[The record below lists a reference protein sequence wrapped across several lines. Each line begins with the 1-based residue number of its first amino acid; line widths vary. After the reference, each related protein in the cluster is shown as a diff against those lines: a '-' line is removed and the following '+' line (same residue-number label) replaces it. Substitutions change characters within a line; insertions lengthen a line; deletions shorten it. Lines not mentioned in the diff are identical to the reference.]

1 MILISM
7 VILLFLL
14 VFNTT
19 IDSTSAKYINLSLK
33 ILNITRHDLEYP
45 KLWVKKDPFRLSIVE
60 RFLKY
65 PLYMPYKV
73 DSIEDTIL
81 RVEDSPQLLSNY
93 LSSLLDEQVY
103 AYPVDSMKYEIP
115 EKIPKELRPSL
126 SKLIVTMYEASI
138 LARKSFE
145 KLTKGEIDTLLSDA
159 IYWWTDE
166 DDSLDDTLRGVLLR
180 EYGKSTPFPYG
191 DTTSVPLDSLS
202 MILEKVKLKYMFS
215 AFGDV
220 LHAVDE
226 FVKSAPKIDSSFFVT
241 FNSPIGQVAIGGSGK
256 NIYRGDYALI
266 IDFGGDDEYYG
277 RLAAGVGI
285 LDHNIGVLIDFG
297 GNDVYR
303 SDRIISF
310 GAGYMGIGILYDLG
324 GNDYYMASHVS
335 LGSGLLG
342 CGYLMDKAG
351 SDVYRG
357 GFFTEASGNFGLG
370 ILIDKEGNDDYQ
382 AYDWAQGFGSVKG
395 AGLLLDKSGNDRY
408 YAGGHYIHH
417 PLLPTSYRS
426 FAQGFAMGWRPDISG
441 GIGLLIDNKGNDS
454 YYVEVYG
461 QGASY
466 WISAGILIDDSG
478 DDTYHGVE
486 YVQGA
491 GIHLSSGILIDREG
505 NDSYYSTHGPSQG
518 EGHDLSV
525 GWLVDLYGNDNYYV
539 SGGQG
544 AGIYN
549 SVGVFVDERGNDT
562 YMTREKNAGE
572 GWTNWG
578 RNAPSVGI
586 FLDLSGKDMY
596 RKGLPGKDN
605 KIWLQGRLGIGID
618 TEAGR

>member
-1 MILISM
+1 MAIFL
-7 VILLFLL
+7 LLFA
-14 VFNTT
+14 FNTT
-19 IDSTSAKYINLSLK
+19 IDTTSAKYLNLSLK
-33 ILNITRHDLEYP
+33 ILNLSRHDLEYP
-45 KLWVKKDPFRLSIVE
+45 KIWVKKDPFRLSIVE
-60 RFLKY
+60 KFLKD

-73 DSIEDTIL
+73 DSIEDTIMK
-81 RVEDSPQLLSNY
+81 VEDSPKVLSNY
-93 LSSLLDEQVY
+93 LTSLLDEQ
-103 AYPVDSMKYEIP
+103 AYDFPLDTVKFKIP
-115 EKIPKELRPSL
+115 EEVPEELGPGL
-126 SKLIVTMYEASI
+126 AKLIETMYGASV
-138 LARKSFE
+138 LAKKSFA
-145 KLTKGEIDTLLSDA
+145 KLSQGEIDTLLSDA

-180 EYGKSTPFPYG
+180 EYGKHTPFPYG

-202 MILEKVKLKYMFS
+202 MILKKVRLQYMLS

-220 LHAVDE
+220 LNAVQE
-226 FVKSAPKIDSSFFVT
+226 FVKLAPRIDSSFSIT
-241 FNSPIGQVAIGGSGK
+241 FSSPIGEVAIGGIGK
-256 NIYRGDYALI
+256 NVYRGDYALV
-266 IDFGGDDEYYG
+266 IDLGGDDEYYG
-277 RLAAGVGI
+277 RLGAGVGI
-285 LDHNIGVLIDFG
+285 LDHNVGVLIDFG
-297 GNDVYR
+297 GDDVYR
-303 SDRIISF
+303 SNKVVSF

-324 GNDYYMASHVS
+324 GNDYYMASHIS
-335 LGSGLLG
+335 LGSGILG
-342 CGYLMDKAG
+342 CGYLMDKDG
-351 SDVYRG
+351 VDVYRG

-370 ILIDKEGNDDYQ
+370 ILVDKTGNDDYQ

-395 AGLLLDKSGNDRY
+395 LGLLIDDSGNDRY

-441 GIGLLIDNKGNDS
+441 GFGMLFDHNGNDS

-466 WISAGILIDDSG
+466 WISAGILIDDNG

-486 YVQGA
+486 YVQGT
-491 GIHLSSGILIDREG
+491 GIHLSSGILIDRGG
-505 NDSYYSTHGPSQG
+505 NDSYFSTHGPSQG

-525 GWLVDLYGNDNYYV
+525 GWLVDLKGNDNYYV

-549 SVGVFVDERGNDT
+549 SVGVFIDERGNDT

-586 FLDLSGKDMY
+586 FLDLGGKDMY
-596 RKGLPGKDN
+596 RKGLPGEDN

-618 TEAGR
+618 TEASK